1 MIVVVFQ
8 PHTAKMFFGM
18 PVNILRDRNVALSDI
33 GDMALLDLAKKIE
46 DCEDQDACID
56 LIESYLC
63 KRLIHET

>member
-46 DCEDQDACID
+46 DF
-56 LIESYLC
+56 
-63 KRLIHET
+63 